1 LVLLLADGT
10 VNVYTN
16 THNPSAPFVAPPS
29 IANLLGQPVP
39 QGSGIG
45 VADIDYDGRL
55 DVLVS
60 DANGRIWEFHRN
72 VTGSSYTLTSKVWG
86 GSGVGFA
93 QRLTIAAGDI
103 NGDGDVDLIGGFAQ
117 GGLLALR
124 DPHYSVPANIRA
136 AGGAMS
142 VFLEWDPDRQSR
154 IAGYNVYRSYPD
166 TNAFAMVNASRV
178 VVPRY
183 EDAQALLRA
192 TNFYRVTAVTG
203 VIYPGNS
210 VPQYIESRPS
220 EIVTTVPGG
229 VMLWMSDYYG
239 APGGATVLQINT
251 PLASA
256 ISGTNLGIHVL
267 YDPAVVIPASQVDS
281 SKPTVERTALTQNLV
296 IADNGATAN
305 GEIIITGISG
315 NILTGTGNLFDINFR
330 VASGVAVG
338 TTTTNVIS
346 SVALS
351 DTSGNSVPVT
361 IQGVAQFTA
370 ASNYFPGDVN
380 GDGTLSQADFDLAMQ
395 LAVGQRAAT
404 PQEIAAGDLNGN
416 GVIDKDDASMLLS
429 VITGQSPNPQ

>member
-1 LVLLLADGT
+1 
-10 VNVYTN
+10 
-16 THNPSAPFVAPPS
+16 
-29 IANLLGQPVP
+29 
-39 QGSGIG
+39 
-45 VADIDYDGRL
+45 
-55 DVLVS
+55 
-60 DANGRIWEFHRN
+60 
-72 VTGSSYTLTSKVWG
+72 
-86 GSGVGFA
+86 
-93 QRLTIAAGDI
+93 
-103 NGDGDVDLIGGFAQ
+103 
-117 GGLLALR
+117 
-124 DPHYSVPANIRA
+124 
-136 AGGAMS
+136 
-142 VFLEWDPDRQSR
+142 
-154 IAGYNVYRSYPD
+154 
-166 TNAFAMVNASRV
+166 
-178 VVPRY
+178 
-183 EDAQALLRA
+183 
-192 TNFYRVTAVTG
+192 
-203 VIYPGNS
+203 
-210 VPQYIESRPS
+210 
-220 EIVTTVPGG
+220 
-229 VMLWMSDYYG
+229 
-239 APGGATVLQINT
+239 
-251 PLASA
+251 